1 MKHQTFQ
8 VRVSDGRR
16 IVLPPEACK
25 SLKVEVGGTVIV
37 DVSDGGV
44 ELHTVD
50 STVKHFRKLLAT
62 KVPPNVSIV
71 DELLAER
78 RAEAERE

>member
-1 MKHQTFQ
+1 MKHQIFH

-25 SLKVEVGGTVIV
+25 TLNVDIGSTLIV

-50 STVKHFRKLLAT
+50 STVKRFRELLAS
-62 KVPPNVSIV
+62 KVSPNVSIV
-71 DELLAER
+71 DDLLAER

>member
-25 SLKVEVGGTVIV
+25 TLKVDVGATVIV
-37 DVSDGGV
+37 DVSDEGV

-50 STVKHFRKLLAT
+50 STVKHFRELLAS

-71 DELLAER
+71 DDLLAER

>member
-1 MKHQTFQ
+1 MKQQTFH
-8 VRVSDGRR
+8 VRISDGRR

-25 SLKVEVGGTVIV
+25 TLKVDVGGTLIV

-50 STVKHFRKLLAT
+50 STVEHFRKLLAS

-71 DELLAER
+71 DDLLAER